1 MQLDII
7 MRLYIAG
14 APTTLEDESGDSA
27 SDRACRRLE
36 EPFLEGAML
45 LGMCCPLVGVLSLWG
60 THDNIPNSPPD
71 ILSILES
78 KRTSSTA
85 RVETPG
91 KVRMWVKPYSG
102 GWGVPLGIS
111 PTRYQAIA

>member
-1 MQLDII
+1 MLPPC
-7 MRLYIAG
+7 G
-14 APTTLEDESGDSA
+14 GTESSA
-27 SDRACRRLE
+27 C
-36 EPFLEGAML
+36 G
-45 LGMCCPLVGVLSLWG
+45 G

-111 PTRYQAIA
+111 PTRYQDVT

>member
-1 MQLDII
+1 M
-7 MRLYIAG
+7 G
-14 APTTLEDESGDSA
+14 
-27 SDRACRRLE
+27 
-36 EPFLEGAML
+36 
-45 LGMCCPLVGVLSLWG
+45 G

-102 GWGVPLGIS
+102 WGFPWGSPQQDIKIS
-111 PTRYQAIA
+111 LIRLLLFFTYCISFNSHLLDFNSHLLP